1 MTADLSNPTDPAVLD
16 ALTRT
21 CCICQ
26 VDPDNWCARPD
37 GGPFIE
43 SARGQ
48 IVHDGRTALT

>member
-1 MTADLSNPTDPAVLD
+1 MSADLSNPTDPTVLD

-21 CCICQ
+21 CCICHME
-26 VDPDNWCARPD
+26 PDNWCARPD

-48 IVHDGRTALT
+48 LVHDGRVTG